1 MNQDLYQ
8 KYHGLP
14 GIGVSGKTGDKG
26 KKGAG
31 VYIGF
36 VNDFFNTNSVDVDTI
51 VRVARQ
57 ISNPNSGFTG
67 SFFPVN
73 NNTAIADAHFVDNDF
88 LEFTCLSDVFTNSK
102 SGRQNY
108 YELYQMGYG
117 DTPSDKTKWNYSE
130 EVEQYISPTRVVV
143 DMRHLPYQYDTDG
156 YDDEAIAN
164 GDDVSAKG
172 VTVLYGATD
181 GTKYFTNSKAYLT
194 ADQIV
199 PKYEKVPKD
208 RLSYDSSYVR
218 TSLTK
223 NINDTKIKE
232 GLFFD
237 ASSKSYYVVPGLAE
251 ENKEDYTEYA
261 KKYSE
266 IFDSFY
272 NTEGNATRI
281 YNNLTSNS
289 LVPDSDADY
298 YAEDHNGKNLN
309 YVLWEE
315 QNAQAVAVPTTLKE
329 EFVEGDILYVYT
341 NKNRFEH
348 NNYKIDYMIN
358 VTKDMLG
365 ANYSYVISHA
375 VASKPFAFAEFT
387 TDNNKVVLNNGINLI
402 TYDISTNS
410 LMSRMKAQFVE
421 NYNEQLEFND
431 YIVEISE
438 FSENSKDCKFLS
450 LSSSTNGVDI
460 NNIANLSFDSS
471 FILDAS
477 LSQDS
482 SGMKFSSL
490 YVNDSM
496 KTPQLYAK
504 NLLLPSYVNFTNE
517 LFLPA
522 LEESAYNDSD
532 ATFRIN
538 KSDYIIASSGLLEN
552 GECNY
557 GAIIID
563 NKTGE
568 CKETI
573 NPSGGKLCLD
583 VKFYGASRQKYIE
596 NCSYDFSIIPFV
608 DPEGSMRYF
617 GRQTNITIDV
627 DKDGNVLRTID
638 SKSSGTYN
646 NTIIW
651 QDNNDVEFT
660 LIGNIGVESTE
671 NASVK
676 ISLNNSSI
684 KTDSVRVYING
695 KDDIT
700 TGTAQNYDWV
710 EISYTNDDDVMF
722 VGLKN
727 IESNL
732 PNWNGVNHT
741 TIDEYFADSDFTSI
755 DSGTGASNIFSY
767 IKNKSLIS
775 TLERKLLLTVAYKFD
790 YETESDETHKVFYW
804 ITQPGFTDPR
814 VLPSVEF
821 TNRTSQIEL
830 ENTNSNDNGVLG
842 NQFQYLIDISING
855 FSSEEWAKYSKDIT
869 VDLTIESMN
878 DSFETMSSY
887 AYAATKK
894 YANIKQVFEK
904 EGNLGDEVNSFYTS
918 FYIQTPEA
926 DPEKL
931 SVKELEENSTTADGG
946 FSWTVDSSYY
956 LSVDNNIY
964 NLEVNDVYGSKYV
977 KMISEMYTPE
987 ESACRYNNGV
997 FNNVKF
1003 QLSNIPIE
1011 YLQNTSNHLKIRVMF
1026 EQSNPVI
1033 TRIKYNF
1040 VVTDMAINYKGTLFH
1055 FSDNQTYELN
1065 AEPENRKEFLYSVFD
1080 DQLNGFIVPNFMSG
1094 EQEFYLRP
1102 VSMIAA
1108 PIKAETSTGLRY
1120 STVKMS
1126 GSEDTIKLGL
1136 TMYAQDY
1143 FTLLSNISAS
1153 MSERNRL
1160 FKSGI
1165 EWDKAILKKRYF
1177 QDDIADIQVLAND
1190 PYSVF
1195 NKISE
1200 SNSFLKTLYSF
1211 DDNFAPSA
1219 EINSQESENDFQ
1231 TNYASISNSVIVNA
1245 NEQEFPIF
1253 RNFGK
1258 LSSIYNVFGSEA
1270 PYLSVTYRSDWTHPK
1285 LRNDKNT
1292 FYYNDKLYEVERY
1305 SQYESNSPM
1314 YVSIDANVKIRTQN
1328 LLDSMETWNFEY
1340 HHSGYASYVDTYE
1353 GKVSI
1358 YSTGYE
1364 YLSNDADYGQYE
1376 KTKDASTLAETR
1388 EANEELV
1395 LDIISLQELPLC
1407 KYEELYPKANK
1418 NFRSILYGL
1427 KWQYPVF
1434 ASADSYYGY
1443 DIVSPLISTMNNAYL
1458 QTAYKHNYEM
1468 YSSGMNLYNDDVL
1481 PMIDKEFI
1489 DTYKN
1494 IANKFLELKSEDSR
1508 NNPEKKEF
1516 YNMIPYNILFNIYPR
1531 ITYNDEKGSVTVL
1544 TLRRPSVCDQDSSKL
1559 EKHYFEMTS
1568 YPECEQPYKL

>member
-1 MNQDLYQ
+1 MSQELYQ

-57 ISNPNSGFTG
+57 ISNPDSGFTG
-67 SFFPVN
+67 SFFAVN

-88 LEFTCLSDVFTNSK
+88 LEFTCLSDVFINSK

-117 DTPSDKTKWNYSE
+117 DTPSDQTKWNYSE

-143 DMRHLPYQYDTDG
+143 DMRHLPYQYDTDD
-156 YDDEAIAN
+156 YVDEAIAN

-172 VTVLYGATD
+172 VTVLYGAAD
-181 GTKYFTNSKAYLT
+181 GTKYFADSKAYLN

-199 PKYEKVPKD
+199 PKPEKIPED

-218 TSLTK
+218 SSLTK
-223 NINDTKIKE
+223 NINDAKIEE

-237 ASSKSYYVVPGLAE
+237 ASAKSYYIVPTNSE
-251 ENKEDYTEYA
+251 ETKEDYAEYS

-266 IFDSFY
+266 IFDAFY
-272 NTEGNATRI
+272 NTNGNATRV
-281 YNNLTSNS
+281 YNDLTSNS

-315 QNAQAVAVPTTLKE
+315 KNAQAVAVPTTLKE

-358 VTKDMLG
+358 VTNDMLG

-375 VASKPFAFAEFT
+375 IASKPFSFAEFT
-387 TDNNKVVLNNGINLI
+387 TSNNKVVLNNGINLI

-410 LMSRMKAQFVE
+410 LMSRMKSQFVE

-450 LSSSTNGVDI
+450 LSSSINGADM
-460 NNIANLSFDSS
+460 NNIASFSFDSS
-471 FILDAS
+471 FIIDAS
-477 LSQDS
+477 LSHDS
-482 SGMKFSSL
+482 SGVKFSSL

-538 KSDYIIASSGLLEN
+538 KSDYIIASAGLLDD
-552 GECNY
+552 ECNY

-573 NPSGGKLCLD
+573 NPSGGKLYLD
-583 VKFYGASRQKYIE
+583 AKFYGASRQKYIE
-596 NCSYDFSIIPFV
+596 NCSYDFSLIPFV
-608 DPEGSMRYF
+608 DPEGGMRYF
-617 GRQTNITIDV
+617 GRQTNIIINV
-627 DKDGNVLRTID
+627 DKDGNVSRTID
-638 SKSSGTYN
+638 SKNSESYN
-646 NTIIW
+646 NAAVW
-651 QDNNDVEFT
+651 EDNDAIEFT

-671 NASVK
+671 TASVK
-676 ISLNNSSI
+676 ISLNDSSI
-684 KTDSVRVYING
+684 KADSVRVYING

-700 TGTAQNYDWV
+700 TGSAQNYDWV
-710 EISYTNDDDVMF
+710 GISYKNDDDGMF
-722 VGLKN
+722 VVLNN

-732 PNWNGVNHT
+732 PNWNGANYT
-741 TIDEYFADSDFTSI
+741 TIDEYFVDSDFTSV
-755 DSGTGASNIFSY
+755 DANTGASNLFSY

-775 TLERKLLLTVAYKFD
+775 TLERKLLLTVVYKFD
-790 YETESDETHKVFYW
+790 YETESDETHKAFYW

-869 VDLTIESMN
+869 VDLTLESMN
-878 DSFETMSSY
+878 DSFETMTSY

-904 EGNLGDEVNSFYTS
+904 EGNLGDDANSFYTS
-918 FYIQTPEA
+918 FYIQTPDA
-926 DPEKL
+926 DAEKMC
-931 SVKELEENSTTADGG
+931 VKELEENSAAANGG

-956 LSVDNNIY
+956 LSANNNIY
-964 NLEVNDVYGSKYV
+964 NLAVDDAYGSKYV
-977 KMISEMYTPE
+977 KMTPEMYTPE
-987 ESACRYNNGV
+987 EPACRYNNGV

-1011 YLQNTSNHLKIRVMF
+1011 YLQNTGSHLKIRVMF

-1055 FSDNQTYELN
+1055 FSDDQTYELN
-1065 AEPENRKEFLYSVFD
+1065 AEPENRKEFLYSVVD
-1080 DQLNGFIVPNFMSG
+1080 DQLNGFVVPNFMSG

-1108 PIKAETSTGLRY
+1108 PTEAETSTGLRY
-1120 STVKMS
+1120 STVKTS
-1126 GSEDTIKLGL
+1126 GSEDTVKLGL
-1136 TMYAQDY
+1136 KMYAQDY
-1143 FTLLSNISAS
+1143 FSALSNISAS
-1153 MSERNRL
+1153 MSERSKL

-1165 EWDKAILKKRYF
+1165 EWDKAILKKRYL
-1177 QDDIADIQVLAND
+1177 QDDISDILILTND
-1190 PYSVF
+1190 PYDVF
-1195 NKISE
+1195 DKISE
-1200 SNSFLKTLYSF
+1200 SNPFVNTLYSF
-1211 DDNFAPSA
+1211 DDNFATSV
-1219 EINSQESENDFQ
+1219 EINSQESENEFQ
-1231 TNYASISNSVIVNA
+1231 TNYASISKSIIVNA

-1258 LSSIYNVFGSEA
+1258 LGGIYNVFGSEA
-1270 PYLSVTYRSDWTHPK
+1270 PYLSATYRSDWMHPK

-1292 FYYNDKLYEVERY
+1292 FYYNDELYESERY
-1305 SQYESNSPM
+1305 SQYERNSPM
-1314 YVSIDANVKIRTQN
+1314 YVSIDASAKMRTQN
-1328 LLDSMETWNFEY
+1328 LLDSMEAWNFEY
-1340 HHSGYASYVDTYE
+1340 QHSGYASYANTYE
-1353 GKVSI
+1353 GKTSI

-1364 YLSNDADYGQYE
+1364 YLNNDADYGQYE
-1376 KTKDASTLAETR
+1376 KTKDASALAETR
-1388 EANEELV
+1388 DANEELI
-1395 LDIISLQELPLC
+1395 LDTISTQELPLC
-1407 KYEELYPKANK
+1407 KYKELYPKANK
-1418 NFRSILYGL
+1418 NFRTILYGL

-1434 ASADSYYGY
+1434 VSAGTYYGY
-1443 DIVSPLISTMNNAYL
+1443 DIVSPLMSMMNNAYL
-1458 QTAYKHNYEM
+1458 QITYKHNYEM
-1468 YSSGMNLYNDDVL
+1468 YSSDMNLYNDDVL
-1481 PMIDKEFI
+1481 PAVDEKFTEAYGDIG
-1489 DTYKN
+1489 
-1494 IANKFLELKSEDSR
+1494 NKFLELKSEDSR
-1508 NNPEKKEF
+1508 NNPKKKEF
-1516 YNMIPYNILFNIYPR
+1516 FNMIPYNILFNIYPR
-1531 ITYNDEKGSVTVL
+1531 ITYNDEKGSITVL
-1544 TLRRPSVCDQDSSKL
+1544 TLRHPSVCDQDSNKL
-1559 EKHYFEMTS
+1559 TKHYFEMTS